1 MAKQKPGITANM
13 NMSKSERRELA
24 ARMAETTVNSMD
36 LNDLMRYCQEQLE
49 EFYLS
54 YETDTDLLNE
64 ADDVLG
70 EGWEK

>member
-1 MAKQKPGITANM
+1 MS
-13 NMSKSERRELA
+13 MSKSERRELA

-36 LNDLMRYCQEQLE
+36 LKDLMRYCEDQLE

-64 ADDVLG
+64 ADAVLG
-70 EGWEK
+70 EGWNQ